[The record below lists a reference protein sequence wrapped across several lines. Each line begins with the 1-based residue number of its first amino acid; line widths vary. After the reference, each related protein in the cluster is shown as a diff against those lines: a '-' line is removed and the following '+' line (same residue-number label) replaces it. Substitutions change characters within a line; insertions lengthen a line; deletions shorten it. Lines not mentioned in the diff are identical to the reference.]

1 VLKFDKL
8 ETVSWAAPQLL
19 VRRWDTELSRDV
31 LAHWLDLMS
40 ASGWIPREQILGA
53 EAAVRVPVEYVTQK
67 VWPHLCRSAGSTLMK
82 HLT

>member
-1 VLKFDKL
+1 MVTPPQTSTRMLIMGFAC
-8 ETVSWAAPQLL
+8 VVQLL
-19 VRRWDTELSRDV
+19 VRRWDPGLSRDV

-67 VWPHLCRSAGSTLMK
+67 VPTDLRILAAESA
-82 HLT
+82 

>member
-1 VLKFDKL
+1 MGTHF
-8 ETVSWAAPQLL
+8 ETLNHFTRNPVPTLQLL

-67 VWPHLCRSAGSTLMK
+67 ARPHLLCRYFG
-82 HLT
+82 

>member
-1 VLKFDKL
+1 M
-8 ETVSWAAPQLL
+8 AAAQLL
-19 VRRWDTELSRDV
+19 VRRWDAELSRDV

-67 VWPHLCRSAGSTLMK
+67 VGSAGLLPPRHRHVQARASL
-82 HLT
+82 LF

>member
-1 VLKFDKL
+1 M
-8 ETVSWAAPQLL
+8 
-19 VRRWDTELSRDV
+19 RRWDTELSRDV

-67 VWPHLCRSAGSTLMK
+67 VRPSVVQMCCQQASNLIK
-82 HLT
+82 HFDALHSLWLFV